1 MKRYPAFVSLRLAS
15 ACALTLL
22 LGACSSTLLEPGKID
37 YKSAKRGVSLEVP
50 PDLTQ
55 LPGQS
60 RYAMPGGTAS
70 ANSYQ
75 AGQKVA
81 LSASGSDAAADRI
94 GDVRYM
100 REGSQRWLRVDQSP
114 DKIWGLLRDFW
125 QENGFLLTVD
135 DPKVGV
141 METDW
146 AENRAK
152 IPEDFIR
159 NSLGKLFDSLYSSG
173 ERDRFRTRVERNAN
187 GGTDIYVA
195 HKGMEEV
202 YTSNQRDSTAWQPR
216 ASDPGL
222 EAEFLRR
229 IMVKLGVSQEESK
242 AQVAATGGG
251 GGAAAPA
258 GAAQVVTV
266 DGQQAVQFKDGFDR
280 AWRRVGLALDRSG
293 FTVEDRDRNKGVY
306 LVRYANPNV
315 EKKEPGFFSKLMGGS
330 SAPLPT
336 TRYQIMVKSAAEIS
350 TVTVLME
357 SGARAQDSD
366 AQRIVKVLAGELK

>member
-1 MKRYPAFVSLRLAS
+1 VKRHPVPVSLRLAT

-22 LGACSSTLLEPGKID
+22 LGACSSTFLEPGKID

-81 LSASGSDAAADRI
+81 LSASGSDTAADSI
-94 GDVRYM
+94 GDVHYM
-100 REGSQRWLRVDQSP
+100 REGNLRWLRVDQSP
-114 DKIWGLLRDFW
+114 DKIWGPLRDFW
-125 QENGFLLTVD
+125 QENGFLLTID
-135 DPKVGV
+135 DPKIGV

-159 NSLGKLFDSLYSSG
+159 NTLGKLFDSLYSSG

-202 YTSNQRDSTAWQPR
+202 YTSNQRDSTVWRPR
-216 ASDPGL
+216 ATDPGL
-222 EAEFLRR
+222 EVEFLRR

-242 AQVAATGGG
+242 AQVAATGG
-251 GGAAAPA
+251 AAVPA
-258 GAAQVVTV
+258 GTAQVVTV
-266 DGQQAVQFKDGFDR
+266 DGQPAVQFKDGFDR

-293 FTVEDRDRNKGVY
+293 FTVEDRDRGKGVY
-306 LVRYANPNV
+306 LVRYANPSA

-336 TRYQIMVKSAAEIS
+336 TRYQIMVKTNAETS
-350 TVTVLME
+350 TVTVLTE
-357 SGARAQDSD
+357 KGARAQDSD

>member
-1 MKRYPAFVSLRLAS
+1 MKRHPVPVFLRLAT

-22 LGACSSTLLEPGKID
+22 LSACSSTWLEPGKID

-60 RYAMPGGTAS
+60 RYAMPGGAAS

-81 LSASGSDAAADRI
+81 LSASGSDTAANSI
-94 GDVRYM
+94 GDVHYM
-100 REGSQRWLRVDQSP
+100 REGSLRWLRVDQSP
-114 DKIWGLLRDFW
+114 DKVWGPLRDFW

-159 NSLGKLFDSLYSSG
+159 NTLGKLFDSLYSSG

-202 YTSNQRDSTAWQPR
+202 YTSNQRDSTIWRPR
-216 ASDPGL
+216 ATDPGL
-222 EAEFLRR
+222 EVEFLRR

-242 AQVAATGGG
+242 AQVAATGG
-251 GGAAAPA
+251 AAAPA

-266 DGQQAVQFKDGFDR
+266 DGQPAVQFKDGFDR

-293 FTVEDRDRNKGVY
+293 FTVEDRDRGKGVY
-306 LVRYANPNV
+306 LVRYANPGV

-336 TRYQIMVKSAAEIS
+336 TRYQIMVKTDAETS
-350 TVTVLME
+350 TLTVLTE
-357 SGARAQDSD
+357 SGARAQDND